1 VHGVWQLDF
10 KESVE
15 ISGVGPTTIAQARDS
30 VGRATVMHR
39 VHPAE
44 QADQRIVK
52 LTTEQV
58 QADCRIAFTQW
69 GLPDAIQTD
78 HASIFVDDD
87 ATPFPTRLVLWWIGL
102 DIRHQLIPRHTPERN
117 GSVERSHRT
126 LDERTLTA
134 QAFRDATHLQTQVDA
149 DWLELNT
156 QCPSRAHGCEGQPP
170 VRAHPEL
177 LVPRRLYCS
186 DQELTLFDLR
196 RVDTYLT
203 QDTWVRTVNS
213 HGQLSLGG
221 QRYGLGRAW
230 AGQKVSIRFEPIPH
244 QFVFTAL
251 QVDPA
256 PNRAKLPPVLR
267 PAQGLSG
274 SLDLSG
280 IMVKKP

>member
-10 KESVE
+10 KESIE

-30 VGRATVMHR
+30 VGRATVLHR

-44 QADQRIVK
+44 HADQRIVK

-69 GLPDAIQTD
+69 GLPDAIQTA
-78 HASIFVDDD
+78 HASIFADDD

-102 DIRHQLIPRHTPERN
+102 NIRHQMIPRHTPEKN

-126 LDERTLTA
+126 LDERTLQA
-134 QAFRDATHLQTQVDA
+134 QAFRDATHLQTQVAA

-156 QCPSRAHGCEGQPP
+156 QCPSRASGCEGQPP
-170 VRAHPEL
+170 VCAHPEL
-177 LVPRRLYCS
+177 LVPRRLYAP
-186 DQELTLFDLR
+186 DQELTLFDLQ
-196 RVDTYLT
+196 RVDTYLAR
-203 QDTWVRTVNS
+203 DTWVRTVNS

-230 AGQKVSIRFEPIPH
+230 AGQKVSIRFASTSRE
-244 QFVFTAL
+244 FVFTAL
-251 QVDPA
+251 QADSA
-256 PNRAKLPPVLR
+256 PNRAKLLPVTRL
-267 PAQGLSG
+267 AQGVSLSVV
-274 SLDLSG
+274 SHNFE
-280 IMVKKP
+280 